1 MIFTVTFNPSVDYVV
16 GLTSFCEGEVNRS
29 EWEHIYPGG
38 KGINVS
44 MVLKNMDIR
53 NIALG
58 FVGGFTGKEIQRRV
72 KDFGCYTDFVK
83 LKSGNSRINVKIKA
97 GKESEIN
104 GQGPNISKKELGQ
117 LFEKLE
123 SIEAGDMLVLA
134 GSIPTAL
141 PEDTYE
147 NIMKL
152 LENRGVK
159 IVVDATGELL
169 LKVVKYQP
177 FLIKPNN
184 HELGEMF
191 GVTLNDR
198 EDIIIY
204 AKRLQEMGAQ
214 NVLVS
219 MAGDGAILVDE
230 NGTIHEMKPPE
241 GVVKNS
247 VGAGDSMVA
256 GFLAGYL
263 KKQDLQDAFEMGV
276 ITGSATAFSETL
288 ATKEEVSML
297 FEQLKAIKIKGEE
310 KNANY

>member
-1 MIFTVTFNPSVDYVV
+1 MIFTVTFNPSLDYVV
-16 GLTSFCEGEVNRS
+16 GLSSFREGEVNRS

-44 MVLKNMDIR
+44 MVLKNLDIR

-58 FVGGFTGKEIQRRV
+58 FVGGFTGKEIERRI

-104 GQGPNISKKELGQ
+104 GQGPGIGKKELSQ
-117 LFEKLE
+117 LFKKLE
-123 SIEAGDMLVLA
+123 FIETGDMLVLA
-134 GSIPTAL
+134 GSIPAAL

-147 NIMKL
+147 NIMRL

-169 LKVVKYQP
+169 LRVVKYQP

-184 HELGEMF
+184 HELGDMF
-191 GVTLNDR
+191 GVTLTSRD
-198 EDIIIY
+198 DIITY
-204 AKRLQEMGAQ
+204 GKRLQEMGAK

-219 MAGDGAILVDE
+219 MAGEGALLVAEDE
-230 NGTIHEMKPPE
+230 SIHEMKPPE

-256 GFLAGYL
+256 GFIAGYL
-263 KKQDLQDAFEMGV
+263 KNQDLCEAFEMGV
-276 ITGSATAFSETL
+276 ATGSASAFSETL
-288 ATKEEVSML
+288 ATREEV
-297 FEQLKAIKIKGEE
+297 LKLLNKIEE
-310 KNANY
+310 NK

>member
-1 MIFTVTFNPSVDYVV
+1 MIFTVTFNPSLDYVV
-16 GLTSFCEGEVNRS
+16 GLSSFREGEVNRS

-44 MVLKNMDIR
+44 MVLKNLDIR

-58 FVGGFTGKEIQRRV
+58 FVGGFTGKEIERRI

-104 GQGPNISKKELGQ
+104 GQGPGIGKKELSQ
-117 LFEKLE
+117 LFKKLE
-123 SIEAGDMLVLA
+123 FIETGDMLVLA
-134 GSIPTAL
+134 GSIPAAL

-147 NIMKL
+147 NIMRL

-169 LKVVKYQP
+169 LRVVKYQP

-184 HELGEMF
+184 HELGDMF
-191 GVTLNDR
+191 GVTLTSRD
-198 EDIIIY
+198 DIITY
-204 AKRLQEMGAQ
+204 GKRLQEMGAK

-219 MAGDGAILVDE
+219 LAGEGALLVAEDE
-230 NGTIHEMKPPE
+230 SIHEMKPPE

-256 GFLAGYL
+256 GFIAGYL
-263 KKQDLQDAFEMGV
+263 KNQDLREAFEMGV
-276 ITGSATAFSETL
+276 ATGSASAFSETL
-288 ATKEEVSML
+288 ATREEV
-297 FEQLKAIKIKGEE
+297 LKLLNKIEE
-310 KNANY
+310 NK

>member
-1 MIFTVTFNPSVDYVV
+1 MIFTVTFNPSLDYVV
-16 GLTSFCEGEVNRS
+16 GLDSFREGAVNRS
-29 EWEHIYPGG
+29 EWEQIYPGG

-44 MVLKNMDIR
+44 MVLKNLEIR

-83 LKSGNSRINVKIKA
+83 LKSGNSRINIKIKA
-97 GKESEIN
+97 AKESEIN
-104 GQGPNISKKELGQ
+104 GQGPDISKKELGQ
-117 LFEKLE
+117 LFKKLE
-123 SIEAGDMLVLA
+123 SIETGDMLVLA

-141 PEDTYE
+141 PEDSYE
-147 NIMKL
+147 NIMKF
-152 LENRGVK
+152 LENRSVK

-169 LKVVKYQP
+169 LRVVKYRP

-191 GVTLNDR
+191 GVTLNGR

-204 AKRLQEMGAQ
+204 AKRLQEMGAR

-219 MAGDGAILVDE
+219 MAGDGAILADE
-230 NGTIHEMKPPE
+230 NGNIDEMKPPV
-241 GVVKNS
+241 GVVINS

-256 GFLAGYL
+256 GFIAGYL
-263 KKQDLQDAFEMGV
+263 KNQNYREAFKMGV
-276 ITGSATAFSETL
+276 ATGSASAFSETL
-288 ATKEEVSML
+288 ATREEV
-297 FEQLKAIKIKGEE
+297 LKLLEKIEE
-310 KNANY
+310 SER

>member
-1 MIFTVTFNPSVDYVV
+1 MIFTVTFNPSLDYVV
-16 GLTSFCEGEVNRS
+16 GLDAFCEGEVNRS
-29 EWEHIYPGG
+29 QWEQLYPGG

-44 MVLKNMDIR
+44 MVLKNLEIA

-58 FVGGFTGKEIQRRV
+58 FIGGFTGKEIQRRI

-83 LKSGNSRINVKIKA
+83 IKSGNSRINVKIKA
-97 GKESEIN
+97 DKESEIN
-104 GQGPNISKKELGQ
+104 GQGPNISKKELSE
-117 LFEKLE
+117 LFKKLE
-123 SIEAGDMLVLA
+123 AVKKGDILVLA
-134 GSIPTAL
+134 GSIPAAL

-147 NIMKL
+147 NIMKQ

-169 LKVVKYQP
+169 LRVVKYQP

-191 GVTLNDR
+191 GVVLNER
-198 EDIIIY
+198 EEIVFY

-219 MAGDGAILVDE
+219 MAGEGAILIDE
-230 NGTIHEMKPPE
+230 NGQVHEMKPPK
-241 GVVKNS
+241 GIVKNS

-256 GFLAGYL
+256 GFIAGYL
-263 KKQDLQDAFEMGV
+263 KSQDLREAFRMSV
-276 ITGSATAFSETL
+276 VAGSASAFSETL
-288 ATKEEVSML
+288 ATKAEVVKL
-297 FEQLKAIKIKGEE
+297 FDELQNINKGGR

>member
-1 MIFTVTFNPSVDYVV
+1 MIFTVTFNPSLDYVV
-16 GLTSFCEGEVNRS
+16 GLESFQEGEVNRS
-29 EWEHIYPGG
+29 EWEQIYPGG

-44 MVLKNMDIR
+44 MVLKNLEIR

-58 FVGGFTGKEIQRRV
+58 FIGGFTGKEIQRRV
-72 KDFGCYTDFVK
+72 KDFGCRTDFVK

-97 GKESEIN
+97 EKESEIN
-104 GQGPNISKKELGQ
+104 GQGPDISKKELAE
-117 LFEKLE
+117 LFRKLDT
-123 SIEAGDMLVLA
+123 IKKGDILVLA

-147 NIMKL
+147 NIMKF
-152 LENRGVK
+152 LENREVK

-169 LKVVKYQP
+169 LRVAKYRP

-184 HELGEMF
+184 HELAEMF
-191 GVTLNDR
+191 GVTLKGR
-198 EDIIIY
+198 EAIITY

-230 NGTIHEMKPPE
+230 NGAVHEMKPPK

-263 KKQDLQDAFEMGV
+263 KNQDLQEAFEMGV
-276 ITGSATAFSETL
+276 VTGSASAFSETL
-288 ATKEEVSML
+288 ATRDEIIRL
-297 FEQLKAIKIKGEE
+297 LDGLKNKNQGGEN
-310 KNANY
+310 NANY

>member
-1 MIFTVTFNPSVDYVV
+1 MIFTVTFNPSLDYVV
-16 GLTSFCEGEVNRS
+16 GLDAFCEGEVNRS
-29 EWEHIYPGG
+29 QWEQLYPGG

-44 MVLKNMDIR
+44 MVLKNLEIA

-58 FVGGFTGKEIQRRV
+58 FIGGFTGKEIQRRI

-83 LKSGNSRINVKIKA
+83 IKSGNSRINVKIKA
-97 GKESEIN
+97 DKESEIN
-104 GQGPNISKKELGQ
+104 GQGPNISKKELSE
-117 LFEKLE
+117 LFKKLE
-123 SIEAGDMLVLA
+123 AVKKGDILVLA
-134 GSIPTAL
+134 GSIPAAL

-147 NIMKL
+147 NIMKQ

-169 LKVVKYQP
+169 LRVVKYQP

-191 GVTLNDR
+191 GVVLNER
-198 EDIIIY
+198 EEIVFY

-219 MAGDGAILVDE
+219 MAGEGAILIDE
-230 NGTIHEMKPPE
+230 NGQVHEMKPPK
-241 GVVKNS
+241 GIVKNS

-256 GFLAGYL
+256 GFIAGYL
-263 KKQDLQDAFEMGV
+263 KSQDLQEAFRMSV
-276 ITGSATAFSETL
+276 VAGSASAFSETL
-288 ATKEEVSML
+288 ATKAEVAKL
-297 FEQLKAIKIKGEE
+297 FDEL
-310 KNANY
+310 

>member
-1 MIFTVTFNPSVDYVV
+1 MIFTVTFNPSLDYVV
-16 GLTSFCEGEVNRS
+16 GLSSFREGEVNRS

-44 MVLKNMDIR
+44 MVLKNLDIR

-58 FVGGFTGKEIQRRV
+58 FVGGFTGKEIERRI

-104 GQGPNISKKELGQ
+104 GQGPGIGKKELSQ
-117 LFEKLE
+117 LFKKLE
-123 SIEAGDMLVLA
+123 FIETGDMLVLA
-134 GSIPTAL
+134 GSIPAAL

-147 NIMKL
+147 NIMRL

-169 LKVVKYQP
+169 LRVVKYQP

-184 HELGEMF
+184 HELGDMF
-191 GVTLNDR
+191 GVTLTSRD
-198 EDIIIY
+198 DIITY
-204 AKRLQEMGAQ
+204 GKRLQEMGVK

-219 MAGDGAILVDE
+219 MAGEGALLVAEDE
-230 NGTIHEMKPPE
+230 SIHEMKPPE

-256 GFLAGYL
+256 GFIAGYL
-263 KKQDLQDAFEMGV
+263 KNQDLREAFVMGV
-276 ITGSATAFSETL
+276 ATGSASAFSETL
-288 ATKEEVSML
+288 ATREEV
-297 FEQLKAIKIKGEE
+297 LKLLNKIEE
-310 KNANY
+310 NK

>member
-1 MIFTVTFNPSVDYVV
+1 MIFTVTFNPSLDYVV

-58 FVGGFTGKEIQRRV
+58 FVGGFTGKEIERRI

-97 GKESEIN
+97 SKESEIN

-117 LFEKLE
+117 LFKKLE

-191 GVTLNDR
+191 GVTLNGR

-230 NGTIHEMKPPE
+230 KGTIHEMKPPE

-256 GFLAGYL
+256 GFLSGYL
-263 KKQDLQDAFEMGV
+263 KKQDLQEAFEMGV

>member
-1 MIFTVTFNPSVDYVV
+1 
-16 GLTSFCEGEVNRS
+16 
-29 EWEHIYPGG
+29 
-38 KGINVS
+38 VS
-44 MVLKNMDIR
+44 MVLKNLDIR

-58 FVGGFTGKEIQRRV
+58 FIGGFTGKEIQRRV
-72 KDFGCYTDFVK
+72 KEFGCYTDFVK

-104 GQGPNISKKELGQ
+104 GQGPEISKKELNQ
-117 LFEKLE
+117 LFHKLTF
-123 SIEAGDMLVLA
+123 IENGDMLVLA

-147 NIMKL
+147 KIMKF

-169 LKVVKYQP
+169 LRVVKYQP

-191 GVTLNDR
+191 GVTLNGR

-204 AKRLQEMGAQ
+204 AKRLQEMGAR

-219 MAGDGAILVDE
+219 MAGEGAILVDE
-230 NGTIHEMKPPE
+230 NGNIAEMKPPE

-256 GFLAGYL
+256 GFIAGYL
-263 KKQDLQDAFEMGV
+263 KNRNYREAFQMGV
-276 ITGSATAFSETL
+276 AAGSASAFSETL
-288 ATKEEVSML
+288 ATREEVQKL
-297 FEQLKAIKIKGEE
+297 LEKIKE
-310 KNANY
+310 NLS

>member
-1 MIFTVTFNPSVDYVV
+1 MIFTVTFNPSLDYVV
-16 GLTSFCEGEVNRS
+16 GLSSFREGEVNRS

-58 FVGGFTGKEIQRRV
+58 FVGGFTGKEIERRI
-72 KDFGCYTDFVK
+72 KDFGCYADFVK

-104 GQGPNISKKELGQ
+104 GQGPDISKKELGL
-117 LFEKLE
+117 LFKKLE
-123 SIEAGDMLVLA
+123 SIETGDVLVLA
-134 GSIPTAL
+134 GSIPAAL
-141 PEDTYE
+141 PEETYE

-184 HELGEMF
+184 HELGEVF
-191 GVTLNDR
+191 GVILNGR
-198 EDIIIY
+198 EDIIFY
-204 AKRLQEMGAQ
+204 AKRLQEMGAR

-230 NGTIHEMKPPE
+230 NGDIHEMKPPK

-263 KKQDLQDAFEMGV
+263 KNQDLQEAFEMGV
-276 ITGSATAFSETL
+276 VTGSATAFSDTL
-288 ATKEEVSML
+288 ATREEVSKL
-297 FEQLKAIKIKGEE
+297 FEQLKEIKTKGEE

>member
-1 MIFTVTFNPSVDYVV
+1 VIFTVTFNPSLDYVV
-16 GLTSFCEGEVNRS
+16 GLDSFREGEVNRS

-72 KDFGCYTDFVK
+72 KEFGCYIDFVK

-97 GKESEIN
+97 DKESEIN
-104 GQGPNISKKELGQ
+104 GQGPDISERELGE
-117 LFEKLE
+117 LFEKLGF
-123 SIEAGDMLVLA
+123 IEKGDILVLA
-134 GSIPTAL
+134 GSIPAAL

-147 NIMKL
+147 KIMEFM
-152 LENRGVK
+152 ENRGVR

-169 LKVVKYQP
+169 LKVVKYKP
-177 FLIKPNN
+177 FLIKPNKM
-184 HELGEMF
+184 ELGEIF
-191 GVTLNDR
+191 GVTVENRNDV
-198 EDIIIY
+198 ILY
-204 AKRLQEMGAQ
+204 AKRLQEVGAK

-219 MAGDGAILVDE
+219 MAGEGAILIDE
-230 NGTIHEMKPPE
+230 NDNIHEMQAPK

-256 GFLAGYL
+256 GFIAGYL
-263 KKQDLQDAFEMGV
+263 MNNDFEEAFRMGV
-276 ITGSATAFSETL
+276 ATGSASAFSETL
-288 ATKEEVSML
+288 ATREEV
-297 FEQLKAIKIKGEE
+297 LKLLDKIE
-310 KNANY
+310 KNES

>member
-1 MIFTVTFNPSVDYVV
+1 MIFTVTFNPSLDYIV
-16 GLTSFCEGEVNRS
+16 GLDSFREGEVNRS
-29 EWEHIYPGG
+29 EWEQLYPGG

-44 MVLKNMDIR
+44 MVLKNLDIR

-58 FVGGFTGKEIQRRV
+58 FIGGFTGKEIQRRV
-72 KDFGCYTDFVK
+72 KEFGCYTDFVK

-104 GQGPNISKKELGQ
+104 GQGPEISKKELNQ
-117 LFEKLE
+117 LFHKLTF
-123 SIEAGDMLVLA
+123 IENGDMLVLA

-147 NIMKL
+147 KIMKF

-169 LKVVKYQP
+169 LRVVKYQP

-191 GVTLNDR
+191 GVTLNGR

-204 AKRLQEMGAQ
+204 AKRLQEMGAR

-219 MAGDGAILVDE
+219 MAGEGAILVDE
-230 NGTIHEMKPPE
+230 NGNIAEMKPPE

-256 GFLAGYL
+256 GFIAGYL
-263 KKQDLQDAFEMGV
+263 KNRNYREAFQMGV
-276 ITGSATAFSETL
+276 AAGSASAFSETL
-288 ATKEEVSML
+288 ATREEVQKL
-297 FEQLKAIKIKGEE
+297 LEKIKE
-310 KNANY
+310 NLS

>member
-1 MIFTVTFNPSVDYVV
+1 VIFTVTFNPSLDYVV
-16 GLTSFCEGEVNRS
+16 ELDAFREGEVNRS
-29 EWEHIYPGG
+29 EREQIYAGG

-44 MVLKNMDIR
+44 MVLKNLEIR

-104 GQGPNISKKELGQ
+104 GQGPNISKKELAE
-117 LFEKLE
+117 LFKKLD
-123 SIEAGDMLVLA
+123 SIEAGDILVLA
-134 GSIPTAL
+134 GSIPAAL

-147 NIMKL
+147 NIMKY
-152 LENRGVK
+152 LENRGIK

-169 LKVVKYQP
+169 LRVVKYKP

-184 HELGEMF
+184 HELAEMF
-191 GVTLNDR
+191 GVELKSTD
-198 EDIIIY
+198 EIVIY
-204 AKRLQEMGAQ
+204 AKRLQSMGAL

-219 MAGDGAILVDE
+219 MAGEGAILVDE
-230 NGTIHEMKPPE
+230 NGDIHRMKPPK

-256 GFLAGYL
+256 GFIAGYL
-263 KKQDLQDAFEMGV
+263 KGQDPREAFRMGV
-276 ITGSATAFSETL
+276 ATGSASAFSETL
-288 ATKEEVSML
+288 ATRAEV
-297 FEQLKAIKIKGEE
+297 LKLLNEMNENIE
-310 KNANY
+310 

>member
-1 MIFTVTFNPSVDYVV
+1 MIFTVTFNPSLDYVV
-16 GLTSFCEGEVNRS
+16 GLDSFREGEVNRS
-29 EWEHIYPGG
+29 EWEQLYPGG

-44 MVLKNMDIR
+44 MVLKNLDIR

-58 FVGGFTGKEIQRRV
+58 FIGGFTGKEIQRRV
-72 KDFGCYTDFVK
+72 KEFGCYTDFVK

-104 GQGPNISKKELGQ
+104 GQGPEISKKELNQ
-117 LFEKLE
+117 LFHKLTF
-123 SIEAGDMLVLA
+123 IENGDMLVLA

-147 NIMKL
+147 KIMKF

-169 LKVVKYQP
+169 FRVVKYQP

-191 GVTLNDR
+191 GVTLNGR

-204 AKRLQEMGAQ
+204 AKRLQEMGAR

-219 MAGDGAILVDE
+219 MAGEGAILVDE
-230 NGTIHEMKPPE
+230 NGNIDEMKPPE

-256 GFLAGYL
+256 GFIAGYL
-263 KKQDLQDAFEMGV
+263 KNRNYREAFQMGV
-276 ITGSATAFSETL
+276 AAGSASAFSETL
-288 ATKEEVSML
+288 ATREEVQKL
-297 FEQLKAIKIKGEE
+297 LEKIKE
-310 KNANY
+310 NLS

>member
-1 MIFTVTFNPSVDYVV
+1 MIFTVTFNPSLDYVV
-16 GLTSFCEGEVNRS
+16 GLSSFREGEVNRS

-44 MVLKNMDIR
+44 MVLKNLDIR

-58 FVGGFTGKEIQRRV
+58 FVGGFTGKEIERRI

-104 GQGPNISKKELGQ
+104 GQGPGIGKKELSQ
-117 LFEKLE
+117 LFKKLE
-123 SIEAGDMLVLA
+123 FIETGDMLVLA
-134 GSIPTAL
+134 GSIPAAL

-147 NIMKL
+147 NIMRL

-169 LKVVKYQP
+169 LRVVKYQP

-184 HELGEMF
+184 HELGDMF
-191 GVTLNDR
+191 GVTLTSRD
-198 EDIIIY
+198 DIITY
-204 AKRLQEMGAQ
+204 GKRLQEMGAK

-219 MAGDGAILVDE
+219 LAGEGALLVAEDE
-230 NGTIHEMKPPE
+230 SIHEMKPPE

-256 GFLAGYL
+256 GFIAGYL
-263 KKQDLQDAFEMGV
+263 KNQDLREAFVMGV
-276 ITGSATAFSETL
+276 ATGSASAFSETL
-288 ATKEEVSML
+288 ATREEV
-297 FEQLKAIKIKGEE
+297 LKLLNKIEE
-310 KNANY
+310 NK